1 MKCLFSPLWRFATA
15 SFLLLFVIG
24 CFVLPIVSADDLSWN
39 QEESTS
45 ESSACNNK
53 FQLVGDFV
61 LTDPFYCCVSGRWS
75 DFVTKGTFFFFF
87 GGNLQVLNSNLDG
100 DFLIVFLVVKSD
112 SMLYV
117 YANYLVDINLTL
129 SLTTCQIISMESSW
143 LNMAIY
149 CSYHP
154 LLVH

>member
-1 MKCLFSPLWRFATA
+1 MSLQSVMEICNCVFLAFICYRLFCSSDRVGRWPFLEPGGINFRVLCVQQQVPTGRRFCSHG
-15 SFLLLFVIG
+15 SFLLLCIWEVIWLCYQG
-24 CFVLPIVSADDLSWN
+24 NI
-39 QEESTS
+39 
-45 ESSACNNK
+45 
-53 FQLVGDFV
+53 
-61 LTDPFYCCVSGRWS
+61 
-75 DFVTKGTFFFFF
+75 FFFF